1 MNSQTKC
8 HHRTLTNTYYLDE
21 KLSCIQLKANFFFM
35 KQRVA
40 KNTYFEKKSF
50 NHYSYGTF
58 KETKIKLIAAISA
71 RI

>member
-1 MNSQTKC
+1 MNSHTKC

-21 KLSCIQLKANFFFM
+21 QLSCIQLKANFFFM

-40 KNTYFEKKSF
+40 KNTYFEKKKFQSLLI
-50 NHYSYGTF
+50 F
-58 KETKIKLIAAISA
+58 KETKKKLIADISG